1 MTLRVFRAF
10 TWNGD
15 EDKME
20 ITTTSM
26 KRVDK
31 ITVHGR
37 VDSSNADELDAAI
50 KRQTDSGRNNLVV
63 VLTDVKYMSSAGLRA
78 LVAGHKACSRAGGS
92 LVLVKPSTNVA
103 EVLKLA
109 GLEEMFD
116 IYEDGEEAIGSF

>member
-1 MTLRVFRAF
+1 
-10 TWNGD
+10 
-15 EDKME
+15 ME

-78 LVAGHKACSRAGGS
+78 LVAGHKACSRAGGN

>member
-1 MTLRVFRAF
+1 
-10 TWNGD
+10 
-15 EDKME
+15 ME

-50 KRQTDSGRNNLVV
+50 KRQVDNGRHNLVV

-78 LVAGHKACSRAGGS
+78 LVAGHKVCSRAGGN
-92 LVLVKPSTNVA
+92 LVLVKPSTTVA

-109 GLEEMFD
+109 GLEEMFE
-116 IYEDGEEAIGSF
+116 IYEEGEEAIGSF